1 MTMGK
6 IYTLTEV
13 AEYLRLSNRMVAKIA
28 RRHGLCMAAGRKL
41 IFTGDDVE
49 GIKQAMRIAAQN
61 TGLAIPRSIK
71 PGRNISSDGSSEL
84 LKLVLQRSR
93 RPSLKK
99 LLKAEFGED

>member
-13 AEYLRLSNRMVAKIA
+13 AEYLRLSNRVVAKIA

-41 IFTGDDVE
+41 IFTDDDVE
-49 GIKQAMRIAAQN
+49 GIKQAMRIAGQN
-61 TGLAIPRSIK
+61 TALAIPHSAK
-71 PGRNISSDGSSEL
+71 AGRNISSGGYSEL
-84 LKLVLQRSR
+84 LKLALQRSR